1 MSRLD
6 VIEVSELKNM
16 PCILVINEAG
26 QKEEQQYY
34 EDVIGIK
41 GEYLFADSIQ
51 EARLKI
57 VAGQGY
63 MPVDVIGEQTWY
75 DSTVSRI
82 PPGAKWR
89 GSTKNILCVLAQ
101 KQFRILYRGF
111 CRNPAGVQ
119 TIIISGF
126 TMERRKN
133 R

>member
-82 PPGAKWR
+82 P
-89 GSTKNILCVLAQ
+89 LV
-101 KQFRILYRGF
+101 
-111 CRNPAGVQ
+111 RNGEAVRK
-119 TIIISGF
+119 IYCAF
-126 TMERRKN
+126 WRKN
-133 R
+133 NSGYYIEDFAEILQECKP